1 MLFPSVCSSFPTEL
15 TKNDV
20 IVRLR
25 FLFLCVSPLN
35 LDPGKKAFTVMVVH
49 AAQLPGTPEL
59 QGEFG
64 LATKGGLDRIEGTDC
79 DGCGAGIWKADSA
92 TFTVV
97 FGSARRSVSTS
108 MQKLF
113 KDLKL
118 S

>member
-1 MLFPSVCSSFPTEL
+1 MLFPRVCSSFPTEL

-64 LATKGGLDRIEGTDC
+64 LATKEGPDRIEGTDC